1 MTNLANPLYY
11 NVIYVLVKTFLQIRQ
26 IHHGDCLFES
36 ILASIAHPYW
46 YTPYDLR
53 LDVVTFLVK
62 KRNVTIVPLK
72 PFLKEQNISYYT
84 LCKMTLCPGEW
95 GGMEVLLFCRFEWH
109 LATTLIIPGH
119 DQRVIHLD
127 SVAESTLLLG
137 YNGQTHYFQLGNPH
151 YCTCTVTK

>member
-1 MTNLANPLYY
+1 MQILLYY
-11 NVIYVLVKTFLQIRQ
+11 NVIYVLVKNFLQIRQ

-62 KRNVTIVPLK
+62 KRNVATVPLK

-84 LCKMTLCPGEW
+84 LCKRTLCPSEW

-109 LATTLIIPGH
+109 LATTLIKPGH
-119 DQRVIHLD
+119 DQRVVHLD
-127 SVAESTLLLG
+127 SVAESTSLLG
-137 YNGQTHYFQLGNPH
+137 YNGQTHYFPLGNPH
-151 YCTCTVTK
+151 YCTCTVMK